1 MTVAPNVDAT
11 GDEFAFNYSGSRN
24 VLFSEVSTSMRKDQR
39 HIRIAARVVEST
51 LMRLFLL
58 SIALLFG
65 GQPSEA
71 QNGPDE
77 AVIGQGK
84 SDFQWHCTICHGD
97 DGTGGGPMGK
107 MLIKRPADLTTI
119 AKRNNGTFPFW
130 QVFRIISGNEEV
142 PGHETFQMP
151 NFWRRFG
158 RDEREWGFLPP
169 QMRVLALTHY
179 VESLQQK

>member
-1 MTVAPNVDAT
+1 
-11 GDEFAFNYSGSRN
+11 
-24 VLFSEVSTSMRKDQR
+24 MRKDHR
-39 HIRIAARVVEST
+39 PIHIAAGIVKPR
-51 LMRLFLL
+51 LMRLALL
-58 SIALLFG
+58 LIALLFG
-65 GQPSEA
+65 GQQSEA
-71 QNGPDE
+71 QDRPDE
-77 AVIGQGK
+77 AVLGQGK

-97 DGTGGGPMGK
+97 DGTGGGPMAK

-169 QMRVLALTHY
+169 QLRVLALTHY
-179 VESLQQK
+179 VQSLQTK